1 MGLEDDLRGL
11 RELRQQVKRQ
21 LGSSETFGQRLR
33 QLRRER
39 GLKLDDLARAA
50 GISKPYLSQIE
61 TGHADPPRE
70 DKIRRLED
78 ALGLRPRTLLEL
90 AQLARAPDEVRRRL
104 EQLHSA
110 FSRAEE
116 TVELLAAS
124 VRPSPSGEDGP
135 SGPGEGLLLHPSPLT
150 GEGRVRVTS
159 VAPATE
165 PGAPDASLSPQ
176 TVRHVI
182 PIINRVAAGYPAEF
196 TDLDYPAGIADDYIG
211 QPPGLDDPH
220 AFAVRVVGDS
230 MEPRYREGDIVLFS
244 PAATVRSGDD
254 CYVRFAPES
263 PRGSTALFKRVYFDD
278 ADTVRLQPLNERY
291 PPALVPLSEVAGLYR
306 AAYRYET
313 L

>member
-1 MGLEDDLRGL
+1 MALEDDLRGL

-33 QLRRER
+33 LLRRER
-39 GLKLDDLARAA
+39 GLKLDDLARDT

-70 DKIRRLED
+70 EKIIRLEN
-78 ALGLRPRTLLEL
+78 ALGLRPRTLVEL
-90 AQLARAPDEVRRRL
+90 AELARAPDEVRRRL

-110 FSRAEE
+110 FTRAEE
-116 TVELLAAS
+116 TVELLAKKIGPESGAAAS
-124 VRPSPSGEDGP
+124 SNPSPLGEGGPQGPGEGLFLHPSPSGEGGP
-135 SGPGEGLLLHPSPLT
+135 QGPGEGLRP
-150 GEGRVRVTS
+150 E
-159 VAPATE
+159 
-165 PGAPDASLSPQ
+165 
-176 TVRHVI
+176 TVRKAI
-182 PIINRVAAGYPAEF
+182 PIINRVAAGYPTEF
-196 TDLDYPAGIADDYIG
+196 TDLDYPAGVADDYIG

-254 CYVRFAPES
+254 CFVRFAPES
-263 PRGSTALFKRVYFDD
+263 PRGHSALFKRVYFDD

-291 PPALVPLSEVAGLYR
+291 PPALVPLAEVAGLYR